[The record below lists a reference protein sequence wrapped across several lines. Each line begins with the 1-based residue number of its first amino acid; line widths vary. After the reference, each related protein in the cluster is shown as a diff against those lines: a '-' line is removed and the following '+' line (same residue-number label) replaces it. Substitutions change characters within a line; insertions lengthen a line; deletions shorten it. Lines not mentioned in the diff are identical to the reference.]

1 MLTTAACPDASRKRR
16 LSEEMIQ
23 QPSPRE
29 ARGKVFLKLR
39 GKSLLLV
46 GMRGP
51 GKDCSRVATAR
62 SKTRGSGQLP
72 HKLRAEPRT
81 RVARRGPD
89 YWIRKRNV
97 TSFVILQSVILQD
110 LILLGA
116 LRLIVIHRRR
126 IEMKGI
132 ILLCGFLA
140 ALLVGAGLA
149 ISAQEAA
156 KHAITFDDMIEL
168 HRIAEPQVSPDG
180 KWVAYTV
187 ATPDME
193 ANRNASNIWMVS
205 TSGGSAMQLT
215 QSGHDSSPVWSPDGK
230 TLAFLS
236 ARGGEA
242 HALTKL
248 STGVDMV
255 KWSPDG
261 KTITFTSSAYPDCK
275 DEDCNSKRD
284 AEKEKSKVKAHVAEH
299 LLYRHWTHWND
310 GKRSHLFVAPAD
322 GSAAPRDLTPGANY
336 DVPPDERSGPGDI
349 NFSPDGKE
357 MCFTAVTDKMEAIS
371 TNGDLFIVPV
381 AGGEAKRITTQPG
394 FDGNPVYSPDGKY
407 IAYHAQL
414 TAEYEADRWR
424 VMLFD
429 RQTGKIENLSEAF
442 DRSANGLAWS
452 PDSKT
457 IYFTAEDETLQPV
470 YSIPACSCGLPI
482 KVITEG
488 FNTAIS
494 LSADGKTL
502 IFERTSLTMPG
513 EIFAS
518 SSDGSNVR
526 QLTHQNEPILA
537 ALAMNAPETFWF
549 DGAAATKV
557 QAMLIR
563 PPKFDAAKKYPLLVL
578 LHGGPQ
584 TMWSNAWGYRWN
596 AQVFSAAGYV
606 TLMINRRGS
615 TGYGQKFTDEITN
628 DWGGKAYVDVMNGVD
643 FTLKKYPFVD
653 GTRMA
658 AAGGSYGG
666 YMADWIVTHT
676 GRFKAIVSHASVYD
690 KVAMYATEELW
701 FEEHDMQGTP
711 WTNPESYRKWAPVTY
726 AGELGKFKTPTLVIA
741 GERDYRVPYT
751 QSLEFFSAL
760 QRQEVPSKLVVF
772 PDEGHWVLKPQNSQ
786 FWYKTFLDWLAAYVK

>member
-1 MLTTAACPDASRKRR
+1 VGSKPCGDFLINGQHLGLLDSAAKHANIRDSARHVATCGVAKEKR
-16 LSEEMIQ
+16 EM
-23 QPSPRE
+23 
-29 ARGKVFLKLR
+29 KTFYLR
-39 GKSLLLV
+39 CGLAISLLL
-46 GMRGP
+46 G
-51 GKDCSRVATAR
+51 CA
-62 SKTRGSGQLP
+62 
-72 HKLRAEPRT
+72 
-81 RVARRGPD
+81 
-89 YWIRKRNV
+89 
-97 TSFVILQSVILQD
+97 ILV
-110 LILLGA
+110 
-116 LRLIVIHRRR
+116 
-126 IEMKGI
+126 
-132 ILLCGFLA
+132 
-140 ALLVGAGLA
+140 
-149 ISAQEAA
+149 SAQEAA
-156 KHAITFDDMIEL
+156 KHPIAFDDMIKL

-187 ATPDME
+187 STPDME
-193 ANRNASNIWMVS
+193 ANRGASNIWVVP
-205 TSGGSAMQLT
+205 TAGGAAIQLT

-236 ARGGEA
+236 SRSGDSQVYLLSMEGGEA

-248 STGVDMV
+248 STGADMV

-261 KTITFTSSAYPDCK
+261 KTLALASSVYPDCK
-275 DEDCNSKRD
+275 DDDCNSKRD
-284 AEKEKSKVKAHVAEH
+284 AEKEKNKVKAHVAEH
-299 LLYRHWTHWND
+299 LLYRQWTHWND
-310 GKRSHLFVAPAD
+310 GKRGHLFVVPAD
-322 GSAAPRDLTPGANY
+322 GSVAPRDLTPEANY

-349 NFSPDGKE
+349 SFSPDGKE
-357 MCFTAVTDKMEAIS
+357 LCFTAVTDKMEAVS
-371 TNGDLFIVPV
+371 TNADLFIVPV
-381 AGGEAKRITTQPG
+381 AGGESKRITTQPG
-394 FDGNPVYSPDGKY
+394 FDGNPVYSPDGKF

-414 TAEYEADRWR
+414 VAAYESDRWR
-424 VMLFD
+424 VMLYD
-429 RQTGKIENLSEAF
+429 RAAGRIENLTEKF
-442 DRSANGLAWS
+442 DRSANELAWS

-457 IYFTAEDETLQPV
+457 IYFTAENETQQPV
-470 YSIPACSCGLPI
+470 YAMAARFGAEPKKIIAD
-482 KVITEG
+482 T

-494 LSADGKTL
+494 FSADGKTL
-502 IFERTSLTMPG
+502 VFERTSLTLPA
-513 EIFAS
+513 ELYVA
-518 SSDGSNVR
+518 SSDGSKVR
-526 QLTHQNEPILA
+526 QLTHQNESILA
-537 ALAMNAPETFWF
+537 ALEMNAPETFWF
-549 DGAAATKV
+549 DGAEETKV

-563 PPKFDAAKKYPLLVL
+563 PPKFDTTKKYPLLVL

-628 DWGGKAYVDVMNGVD
+628 DWGGRAYVDVMNGVD
-643 FTLKKYPFVD
+643 YTLKKYPFID

-666 YMADWIVTHT
+666 YMADWIATHT

-690 KVAMYATEELW
+690 KVSMFATEELW

-711 WTNPESYRKWAPVTY
+711 WSNPESYKKWSPSTY

-760 QRQEVPSKLVVF
+760 QRQGVPSKLVVF